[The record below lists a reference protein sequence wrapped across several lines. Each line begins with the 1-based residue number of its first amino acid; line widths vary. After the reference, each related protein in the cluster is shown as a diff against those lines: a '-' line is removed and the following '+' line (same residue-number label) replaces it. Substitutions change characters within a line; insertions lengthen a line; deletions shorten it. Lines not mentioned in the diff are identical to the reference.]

1 MLVDLHSVHK
11 WSTRKVVSGVTNA
24 SLLPFN
30 CVRASRQVA
39 WVLPRWQLRK
49 EAVASTLFYLFL
61 YVTRH

>member
-1 MLVDLHSVHK
+1 MLVDLHSVHT

-30 CVRASRQVA
+30 FVRASRQVA
-39 WVLPRWQLRK
+39 WVLLRWQLRK
-49 EAVASTLFYLFL
+49 EAAAGTLFYLLL